1 MTSLQRITPAR
12 EQTLQTADDRGV
24 YNDGKSNS
32 FILIIKK
39 KYLKYIYKK
48 FLSKTTFHSGTNCR
62 RIFGT
67 LFFKVN
73 IFTAC

>member
-48 FLSKTTFHSGTNCR
+48 FLLKTTFHSGTNCR

-67 LFFKVN
+67 FFKVN

>member
-39 KYLKYIYKK
+39 KYLKYIWKVSLEDDFSFRHQLSAYIWDII
-48 FLSKTTFHSGTNCR
+48 FLS
-62 RIFGT
+62 
-67 LFFKVN
+67 
-73 IFTAC
+73 